1 MKIHLQP
8 GRDQWKSLTSRPA
21 ADVEALAAVVQPILA
36 DVRDRG
42 ETALREYTL
51 RFDGVSTD
59 ELEVPESAFE
69 AAETQVAGPLKAAI
83 RKAAAHIEAFHRAQ
97 ADHEL
102 RVDVMPG
109 VSCWRRSVPMERV
122 GIYIP
127 GGSAPL
133 FSTVLMLAI
142 PARLAGCDEVIMC
155 SPPGKDG
162 EVHPAVLFA
171 ARLAGVHRVFRV
183 GGAQAIAALAFG
195 AGSIPAVD
203 KIFGPGNAYVTAAKQ
218 EVARLGIAID
228 MPAGPSE
235 VLVYADSSAHPAFI
249 AADLLSQAEH
259 GPDSQTVLVSTSP
272 EVAEAVNEAL
282 KTQLASL
289 PRAAIATKAL
299 DHSFAVVI
307 PDPDE
312 AMAFVNAYAPEH
324 LILMADNARDL
335 SRKVRHAG
343 SVFMGHYSPESV
355 GDYASGTNH
364 TLPTAGFA
372 RAWSGVSLD
381 SFVKKITFQELTPE
395 GLLKLGPVVEVLAQ
409 AETLD
414 AHARAV
420 SIRTDYLKQQD
431 ALLS

>member
-8 GRDQWKSLTSRPA
+8 GRDQWKSLTARPA

-69 AAETQVAGPLKAAI
+69 AAEAQVAGPLKAAI

-282 KTQLASL
+282 QTQLASL